1 MKLIIFGA
9 TGGTGRLLV
18 EQALAQGHAVTA
30 FVRNPTKLAVEH
42 ANLNIVEGDVM
53 DLASVVRAMQ
63 GQEAVLAA
71 LGAPAL
77 KSGTVRS
84 DGTRNIVRAMENTGV
99 RRFVCQ
105 TSLGYGDSRQVLN
118 MAPFHFRYFV
128 VPFFLRGV
136 FADHERQEECIKR
149 SDLDW
154 IIVRPGTLTDGERTG
169 VFRHGFPATDK
180 TITVS
185 ISRADVAGFMLQQLT
200 DDAYLRNTPGLSY

>member
-1 MKLIIFGA
+1 MKLLIFGA

-30 FVRNPTKLAVEH
+30 FVRNPAKLAIEH
-42 ANLNIVEGDVM
+42 ANLKIVQGDVM
-53 DLASVVRAMQ
+53 DLASVERAMQ

-71 LGAPAL
+71 LGAPAM

-84 DGTRNIVRAMENTGV
+84 DGTRNIVRAMEKAGV
-99 RRFVCQ
+99 RRLVCQ

-128 VPFFLRGV
+128 VPFFLRSV
-136 FADHERQEECIKR
+136 FADHARQEDYIKG
-149 SDLDW
+149 SNLDW
-154 IIVRPGTLTDGERTG
+154 IIVRPGNLIDGARTG
-169 VFRHGFPATDK
+169 VFQHGFPATDR

-185 ISRADVAGFMLQQLT
+185 ISRADVADFMLQQLT
-200 DDAYLRNTPGLSY
+200 DDTYLRKTPGLSY